1 MEKKSFVKGAAILG
15 VAGLLTQV
23 LGAVFRIPLGN
34 IIGDEGMGYYQ
45 TAYPIYVFLLV
56 FSTNGAPAAIS
67 KMASERI
74 AIGRA
79 DEAHR
84 VFKLSF
90 LLMFV
95 MGILASGIFFFGAGP
110 IVGALK
116 NPGARLAMEAIAPAL
131 LFVPIMAVFR
141 GYFQGMQ
148 EMLPTAVSQLTEQ
161 TVRVAVGLAL
171 AVALAAKGLEQAAAG
186 ATAGTSIGP
195 VAGVLILIVIYM
207 KKRKKIHGMWED
219 AEAVRAGNQCG
230 EHQTAAGDSGSQATD
245 AGVAD
250 AATGAGAGA
259 AKGGQAEGPV
269 AEAGHSGHREPAGSI
284 LKTLAYIAI
293 PITIGVSIL
302 PIMNIGDVVI
312 VMRRLQS
319 VGFSENT
326 ANALYGQMTGMAG
339 PVINIPMALALSMAL
354 SMVPAIAAA
363 ASTGDTEFLKLNVRL
378 GLRTSTIIGVPC
390 SLGLMALSEPI
401 MRLLYPMQ
409 AESAV
414 NAASCLFLL
423 AIGIVFLCVAQTMAG
438 TLQGLNRP
446 GIAVWGLAAG
456 FAVKC
461 VSTYVLCGIPSL
473 NVEGAAIGS
482 TLGYITI
489 GLVNFAAVRKM
500 TGITF
505 DMKLSVGR
513 PMAAGLVMFAGVWLS
528 YRGLASVVGGSLA
541 TVGAIGIGGM
551 LYLVCLIKFGAVAE
565 SEIHMFPKGQAL
577 AKLFK
582 KLHLM

>member
-161 TVRVAVGLAL
+161 TVRVAIGLAL

-195 VAGVLILIVIYM
+195 VAGVLIRIVIYM
-207 KKRKKIHGMWED
+207 KKRKKIHGMWEGG
-219 AEAVRAGNQCG
+219 AGAL
-230 EHQTAAGDSGSQATD
+230 TGSQAAD

-250 AATGAGAGA
+250 AATGAGADAATGVAGAGA
-259 AKGGQAEGPV
+259 AKAGQAEGPA

-319 VGFSENT
+319 VGFSEDM

-528 YRGLASVVGGSLA
+528 YRGLAQVVGGSLA
-541 TVGAIGIGGM
+541 TVGAIAVGGM